1 MKLSMR
7 KILLHI
13 GTFKTGTTSFQHW
26 FNEHLKVIYA
36 TTGVR
41 WHQGQYPDS
50 REIAAICLDP
60 HKETPAMVYGFF
72 PPRFSSEWFTWAA
85 EVRAN
90 IQREIESSN
99 DPIFFSCEALCL
111 LRTDSELERL
121 KELFPADRTH
131 IIVTLRDPKDFLSS
145 WRKHL
150 RQDFYRESKDPMSFA
165 YVKKDSWL
173 TDYEELH
180 NAYLKHYGEHIT
192 TINYE
197 RAIALNGSIIPALA
211 STFHAGQQPL
221 PEWSN
226 FFLNQGN
233 RPPRKP
239 IKGLARPA
247 HYIRFYLWRISIA
260 IKNTI
265 HRP

>member
-1 MKLSMR
+1 MR
-7 KILLHI
+7 QILLHI

-26 FNEHLKVIYA
+26 FNDHSEFIYTA
-36 TTGVR
+36 TGVR
-41 WHQGQYPDS
+41 WHQGQFPDS
-50 REIAAICLDP
+50 REIAAICLDA

-72 PPRFSSEWFTWAA
+72 PPRFSEEWFTWAA

-99 DPIFFSCEALCL
+99 NPILFSCEALCL

-131 IIVTLRDPKDFLSS
+131 IIVALRDPKDFLSS

-150 RQDFYRESKDPMSFA
+150 RHDFYKKSKDPTSFA

-192 TINYE
+192 TINYD
-197 RAIALNGSIIPALA
+197 RAIALNGSIIPDLA
-211 STFHAGQQPL
+211 GTFNVDHQTL

-226 FFLNQGN
+226 YFLNKSN
-233 RPPRKP
+233 RPPRQP
-239 IKGLARPA
+239 MKGIARPI
-247 HYIRFYLWRISIA
+247 HYLRFYMWKA
-260 IKNTI
+260 IMKLKTKPSS
-265 HRP
+265 R